1 MIRSLNH
8 LHYISSDQSHSMKAS
23 YINHLTKTF
32 RFFLEF
38 VRTVT
43 LKLIYIRTC
52 YDTYMHMCQAIFD
65 SPIDRH
71 NIINYINTLY
81 CTKCLYSINT
91 RIHSLSSGSPASPVF
106 TALVHRAMLLP
117 KLVNRGQAYLHL
129 RQAKIPGGK
138 TIKMALQL
146 RTVTM

>member
-1 MIRSLNH
+1 
-8 LHYISSDQSHSMKAS
+8 MKAS

-71 NIINYINTLY
+71 NIINYINTFILY
-81 CTKCLYSINT
+81 EVSVLDK
-91 RIHSLSSGSPASPVF
+91 HKDSLIV
-106 TALVHRAMLLP
+106 
-117 KLVNRGQAYLHL
+117 KW
-129 RQAKIPGGK
+129 
-138 TIKMALQL
+138 
-146 RTVTM
+146 